1 MTDTAAARRSR
12 LVALCSALP
21 EAASQGERHVQF
33 LVRRRTFAYYLDD
46 HHGDGRIALCC
57 KVPPGDLEAL
67 VALDP
72 ARFFTPPYLGPRGW
86 VGLRLDLPHLD
97 WDEVAR
103 LVTCSYGLVAPRRLA
118 AQALGA

>member
-1 MTDTAAARRSR
+1 MTDTAAARRAR
-12 LVALCSALP
+12 LVALCSGLP
-21 EAASQGERHVQF
+21 EAARQGERHIQF

-57 KVPPGDLEAL
+57 KVPAGDLEAL

-72 ARFFTPPYLGPRGW
+72 ERFFTPPYLGPRGW
-86 VGLRLDLPHLD
+86 VGLRLDLADLD

-118 AQALGA
+118 ALARGA